1 VWGGRYAQPI
11 AAQDHTTTSAG
22 PSWRTWLLVVVGAV
36 LVVFVALNSQ
46 KVEVRFI
53 VGSVEMPLIFALV
66 IAAALGALV
75 GWALPRL
82 RSSHD

>member
-1 VWGGRYAQPI
+1 V
-11 AAQDHTTTSAG
+11 
-22 PSWRTWLLVVVGAV
+22 V

-82 RSSHD
+82 RSSND

>member
-1 VWGGRYAQPI
+1 MAEQRHSSPTGE
-11 AAQDHTTTSAG
+11 G
-22 PSWRTWLLVVVGAV
+22 PGWRTWLLLVVGAV

-46 KVEVRFI
+46 EVEVKFI
-53 VGSVEMPLIFALV
+53 VGSAEMPLIFALV

-82 RSSHD
+82 RRPHE

>member
-1 VWGGRYAQPI
+1 MSEQRQAPSAEGPGR
-11 AAQDHTTTSAG
+11 
-22 PSWRTWLLVVVGAV
+22 RTWLVAIVGAI

-46 KVEVRFI
+46 EVEVKFI
-53 VGSVEMPLIFALV
+53 VGSAEMPLIFALV

-82 RSSHD
+82 RGPRE

>member
-1 VWGGRYAQPI
+1 MDGQS
-11 AAQDHTTTSAG
+11 HTTTPDG
-22 PSWRTWLLVVVGAV
+22 PGWRTWLLVVVGAV

-82 RSSHD
+82 RRSHE